1 MDADVFRHILT
12 STKYEK
18 ENKDLRNQIAILA
31 KKLASEI
38 VDRNSLEAYVNWRM
52 IPLNNNPGARL
63 LGTGEVLRRI
73 IRKVIGW
80 VLKGD
85 A

>member
-18 ENKDLRNQIAILA
+18 ENKDFRNQTAILA

-52 IPLNNNPGARL
+52 IPLNNNPGARR
-63 LGTGEVLRRI
+63 LGIGELLRRI

>member
-18 ENKDLRNQIAILA
+18 EDKDLRNQIAILA

-52 IPLNNNPGARL
+52 IPLNNKPGARP

>member
-52 IPLNNNPGARL
+52 IPLNNNPGVRP

>member
-1 MDADVFRHILT
+1 MALHIWTQTYFDT
-12 STKYEK
+12 SLPAQ
-18 ENKDLRNQIAILA
+18 NIRNQIAILA

-52 IPLNNNPGARL
+52 IPLNNNPGARP

>member
-18 ENKDLRNQIAILA
+18 ENKDLRNQTAILA

-52 IPLNNNPGARL
+52 IPLNNNPGAKRL
-63 LGTGEVLRRI
+63 GIGEVLRRI

>member
-52 IPLNNNPGARL
+52 IPLNNNPGARP

>member
-18 ENKDLRNQIAILA
+18 ENKDLRNQIVILA

-52 IPLNNNPGARL
+52 IPLNNNPGARP
-63 LGTGEVLRRI
+63 LGIGEVLRRI